1 MLTVLIRTII
11 IYVSLVAVMRI
22 MGKRQLGELE
32 ISDLVT
38 TFLIS
43 EIASLP
49 ITDTEIPLSHAIIP
63 IIVLLSLE
71 VSISTLL
78 SKFPKIKFVFSARPT
93 TIIKNG
99 NICKKALEDSR
110 ISFDELFSQLR
121 QQGYDDISQIE
132 YAILE
137 QNGNITVIQK
147 ARYKPISPDM
157 LGLNI
162 KETGLF
168 HIIIE
173 HGKINK
179 HGLQQIGYT
188 EEKLNRIL
196 SSLGYTAKDVYL
208 MTVNDAH
215 DTRIIPKDA
224 SAPKKNQK
232 RKGHSK

>member
-1 MLTVLIRTII
+1 
-11 IYVSLVAVMRI
+11 

-78 SKFPKIKFVFSARPT
+78 SKFPKLKFVLSSRPS
-93 TIIKNG
+93 TIIKDG
-99 NICKKALEDSR
+99 EICKKAFEDSR
-110 ISFDELFSQLR
+110 LSFDELFTELR
-121 QQGYDDISQIE
+121 QQGCDDISQIK

-147 ARYKPISPDM
+147 AKYKPLCADTAGNFTCSRCLYCAVIS
-157 LGLNI
+157 
-162 KETGLF
+162 E
-168 HIIIE
+168 
-173 HGKINK
+173 
-179 HGLQQIGYT
+179 Y
-188 EEKLNRIL
+188 NR
-196 SSLGYTAKDVYL
+196 
-208 MTVNDAH
+208 
-215 DTRIIPKDA
+215 
-224 SAPKKNQK
+224 
-232 RKGHSK
+232 

>member
-1 MLTVLIRTII
+1 
-11 IYVSLVAVMRI
+11 

-43 EIASLP
+43 GIASLP

-78 SKFPKIKFVFSARPT
+78 SKIPKAKFLFSARPT

-99 NICKKALEDSR
+99 DICKKALADSR
-110 ISFDELFSQLR
+110 LSFDELFSELR
-121 QQGYDDISQIE
+121 QQGYDDITQIK

-137 QNGNITVIQK
+137 QNGNVTIIPK
-147 ARYKPISPDM
+147 ASCKPLCTKDIGIDV
-157 LGLNI
+157 
-162 KETGLF
+162 KESGLF

-173 HGKINK
+173 HGKINT
-179 HGLQQIGYT
+179 HGLSEEGYT
-188 EEKLNRIL
+188 QKKLLSIL
-196 SSLGYTAKDVYL
+196 SSLDYTPDDIYL
-208 MTVNDAH
+208 MMINDAKEM
-215 DTRIIPKDA
+215 RIIPKD
-224 SAPKKNQK
+224 KK
-232 RKGHSK
+232 

>member
-1 MLTVLIRTII
+1 MLTVLIRTFI
-11 IYVSLVAVMRI
+11 IYISLIVVMRL

-63 IIVLLSLE
+63 IIALLSLE

-78 SKFPKIKFVFSARPT
+78 SKFPKIKFVFSARPST
-93 TIIKNG
+93 VIKNG

-110 ISFDELFSQLR
+110 LSFDELFSQLR
-121 QQGYDDISQIE
+121 QQGYDDISQIK

-147 ARYKPISPDM
+147 SRYKPLTPDT
-157 LGLNI
+157 LGI
-162 KETGLF
+162 DVKETGLF
-168 HIIIE
+168 HTIIE
-173 HGKINK
+173 HGRINS
-179 HGLQQIGYT
+179 HGLGEIGYT
-188 EEKLNRIL
+188 KEKLEEIL
-196 SSLGYTAKDVYL
+196 SSLGYTHDDIYL
-208 MTVNDAH
+208 MMINDAYEI
-215 DTRIIPKDA
+215 RIIPKE
-224 SAPKKNQK
+224 SKK
-232 RKGHSK
+232 

>member
-11 IYVSLVAVMRI
+11 IYISLIAVMRL

-78 SKFPKIKFVFSARPT
+78 SKFPKIKFIFSARPS

-99 NICKKALEDSR
+99 DICKKALEDSR
-110 ISFDELFSQLR
+110 LSFDELFSELR
-121 QQGYDDISQIE
+121 QQGYDDISQIQ

-137 QNGNITVIQK
+137 QNGNITVIEK
-147 ARYKPISPDM
+147 AKHKPITPST
-157 LGLNI
+157 LGI
-162 KETGLF
+162 DVKETGLF

-173 HGKINK
+173 HGKINS
-179 HGLQQIGYT
+179 HGLREIGYT
-188 EEKLNRIL
+188 QEKLNKIL
-196 SSLGYTAKDVYL
+196 SSFGYTPSDIYL
-208 MTVNDAH
+208 MMINDAH
-215 DTRIIPKDA
+215 ETRIIPKETE
-224 SAPKKNQK
+224 K
-232 RKGHSK
+232 

>member
-1 MLTVLIRTII
+1 MLTVLIRTFI
-11 IYVSLVAVMRI
+11 IYISLIAVMRI

-78 SKFPKIKFVFSARPT
+78 SKFPKLKFVFSSRPS
-93 TIIKNG
+93 TIIKDG
-99 NICKKALEDSR
+99 EICKKAFEESR
-110 ISFDELFSQLR
+110 LSFDELFTELR
-121 QQGYDDISQIE
+121 QQGCDDISQIK

-147 ARYKPISPDM
+147 AKYKPLCADTAGISV
-157 LGLNI
+157 
-162 KETGLF
+162 KEVGLF

-173 HGKINK
+173 RGKINAY
-179 HGLQQIGYT
+179 GLEQIGYSK
-188 EEKLNRIL
+188 EKLNKIL
-196 SSLGYTAKDVYL
+196 SALGYTSKDIYL
-208 MTVNDAH
+208 MMINDGH
-215 DTRIIPKDA
+215 EIRIIPKDN
-224 SAPKKNQK
+224 SN
-232 RKGHSK
+232 SK